1 MAATFVGSPWTA
13 GRTLPC
19 YAEASMAS
27 EHLDKAVGKDGK
39 LLSGAAN
46 TSRANAAADPSQ
58 PR

>member
-13 GRTLPC
+13 RRTALVAC

-39 LLSGAAN
+39 LPSGAAN
-46 TSRANAAADPSQ
+46 IVR
-58 PR
+58 